1 MFTVIILAV
10 SSITTANDVKV
21 NEQVSLTI
29 QSSLQVLAATRISF
43 DQVYCKYGI
52 TISIICCLLI

>member
-10 SSITTANDVKV
+10 SSITTANDVKA

-43 DQVYCKYGI
+43 D
-52 TISIICCLLI
+52 